1 MGTDTT
7 RKEMTLAVMEG
18 ICLAARQLAEVMCL
32 TREEMDGLKVTGGGS
47 KNEVWMQMLADVLGV
62 RVQQMESTAGGG
74 IWNCSG
80 CGRKPGWCFHGT
92 HD

>member
-62 RVQQMESTAGGG
+62 RVQQMESTAGRDMELLWLRQEAGMVFP
-74 IWNCSG
+74 WNA
-80 CGRKPGWCFHGT
+80 
-92 HD
+92 